1 MIRRKS
7 STKPRKTPSKP
18 RKSIAAKKADLKKVK
33 TTHISSSKSMLVP
46 IEKRALASMKKEKEL
61 NFVKSSIVLNEK
73 KEAERQEKLEAR
85 KKYAEG
91 KSVYNPDNPNAM
103 KIATV
108 RATQVIPQYD
118 QKKLSA
124 EKLKQIRMIIVVD
137 EIRGKIL
144 YAKLTS
150 PKPAQV
156 GKNKYLAIVNI
167 TKNEKYKNT
176 VVDVELDF
184 LDYSLG
190 VLDYLDISKVHI
202 NTKMKLAPKDIK
214 KIERALNLKLRNLQL
229 SKKIKKAA

>member
-91 KSVYNPDNPNAM
+91 KSTY
-103 KIATV
+103 
-108 RATQVIPQYD
+108 
-118 QKKLSA
+118 
-124 EKLKQIRMIIVVD
+124 
-137 EIRGKIL
+137 
-144 YAKLTS
+144 
-150 PKPAQV
+150 
-156 GKNKYLAIVNI
+156 
-167 TKNEKYKNT
+167 
-176 VVDVELDF
+176 
-184 LDYSLG
+184 
-190 VLDYLDISKVHI
+190 
-202 NTKMKLAPKDIK
+202 
-214 KIERALNLKLRNLQL
+214 
-229 SKKIKKAA
+229 